1 MRARPQ
7 LLTTSLDMPHLI
19 LSVLGPDR
27 PGLVGALSATVR
39 DHHGNWL
46 ESRMAKLAGQ
56 FAGVVRVDVADDQLG
71 PLDDALKALA
81 QQGLVVTTSH
91 DSNASS
97 EHRAPTTQSRQL
109 HVGMLGLDRSGIVR
123 DLAHA
128 LAVRG
133 LNITEL
139 TSRVRS
145 APMSGELLFEAQ
157 VNLAAPT
164 DADLDGLREQLEQLA
179 DQLDMDLTFEEND
192 R

>member
-1 MRARPQ
+1 MLVSSAR
-7 LLTTSLDMPHLI
+7 LLVRSTMPHLI

-56 FAGVVRVDVADDQLG
+56 FAGVVRVDVSEDEVG
-71 PLDDALKALA
+71 RLDDALKGLA
-81 QQGLVVTTSH
+81 QQGLVVTVNRDADGT
-91 DSNASS
+91 AT
-97 EHRAPTTQSRQL
+97 AGTATPPRQL
-109 HVGMLGLDRSGIVR
+109 HVGMLGLDRPGVVR

-157 VNLAAPT
+157 VTLAAPN
-164 DADLDGLREQLEQLA
+164 DADVDGLREQLEQLA
-179 DQLDMDLTFEEND
+179 EQLDMDLAFETEEA
-192 R
+192 

>member
-1 MRARPQ
+1 
-7 LLTTSLDMPHLI
+7 MPHLI

-46 ESRMAKLAGQ
+46 ESSMAKLAGQ
-56 FAGVVRVDVADDQLG
+56 FAGVVRVDVADDQVG

-81 QQGLVVTTSH
+81 QQGLVVTTTQETHAVSGEP
-91 DSNASS
+91 AS
-97 EHRAPTTQSRQL
+97 PRQL
-109 HVGMLGLDRSGIVR
+109 QVGMLGLDRPGVVR

-157 VNLAAPT
+157 VSLAAPP

-179 DQLDMDLTFEEND
+179 DQLDMDLSFEASES
-192 R
+192 

>member
-1 MRARPQ
+1 MAH
-7 LLTTSLDMPHLI
+7 LL

-56 FAGVVRVDVADDQLG
+56 FAGVVRVAVPDDQIG
-71 PLDDALKALA
+71 SLDDALKSLA
-81 QQGLVVTTSH
+81 TQGLVVTTTPAPGS
-91 DSNASS
+91 DSADLPELRVVS
-97 EHRAPTTQSRQL
+97 
-109 HVGMLGLDRSGIVR
+109 VGMLGLDRPGIVR

-145 APMSGELLFEAQ
+145 APMSAELLFEAQ
-157 VNLAAPT
+157 VSLTAPR
-164 DADLDGLREQLEQLA
+164 DADIDGLREQLEQLA
-179 DQLDMDLTFEEND
+179 DHLDMDLTFD
-192 R
+192 ASATPTA

>member
-1 MRARPQ
+1 
-7 LLTTSLDMPHLI
+7 MPHLI

-39 DHHGNWL
+39 EHHGNWL

-56 FAGVVRVDVADDQLG
+56 FAGVVRVAVADDQLG

-81 QQGLVVTTSH
+81 QQGLVVTT
-91 DSNASS
+91 
-97 EHRAPTTQSRQL
+97 APDPDRPATSGAVDAPPRQL
-109 HVGMLGLDRSGIVR
+109 HIGMLGLDRPGVVR

-157 VNLAAPT
+157 VALAAPP

-179 DQLDMDLTFEEND
+179 DQLDMDLSFEAAEP
-192 R
+192 

>member
-1 MRARPQ
+1 
-7 LLTTSLDMPHLI
+7 
-19 LSVLGPDR
+19 
-27 PGLVGALSATVR
+27 
-39 DHHGNWL
+39 
-46 ESRMAKLAGQ
+46 MAKLAGQ
-56 FAGVVRVDVADDQLG
+56 FAGVVRVDVADDQVG

-81 QQGLVVTTSH
+81 QQGLVVTTTQET
-91 DSNASS
+91 DAASGEPAS
-97 EHRAPTTQSRQL
+97 PRQL
-109 HVGMLGLDRSGIVR
+109 QVGMLGLDRPGVVR

-157 VNLAAPT
+157 VALAAPP

-179 DQLDMDLTFEEND
+179 DQLDMDLSFEASES
-192 R
+192 

>member
-1 MRARPQ
+1 
-7 LLTTSLDMPHLI
+7 MPHLI

-56 FAGVVRVDVADDQLG
+56 FAGVVRVNVADDQLG

-81 QQGLVVTTSH
+81 QQGLVVTTTH

-97 EHRAPTTQSRQL
+97 EHRAPTSQSRKL
-109 HVGMLGLDRSGIVR
+109 HVGMLGLDRPGIVR

-157 VNLAAPT
+157 VNLAAPI

-179 DQLDMDLTFEEND
+179 DQLDMDLTFEESD